1 MNKQPNTLLVL
12 LLVSGILV
20 ALAGGYL
27 KYGML
32 ASLGIEREENI
43 IAMPFVL
50 MSDDGLRFL
59 VDMKQQEQLEAATEP
74 AASEALEILSPET
87 IPEETI
93 PEETILETEPEPVF
107 VQLEESWFDDALFI
121 GDSRTVGMKNYYKL
135 GKAQYFTNI
144 GMNIYSVFAQMDK
157 HPTYGHIFLE
167 DLLQKE
173 TYGKIYIGIGLN
185 ESNYEYEYIREG
197 FEKLVNMIHQYQPDC
212 KIILQSIM
220 MCSEKTAKGNWY
232 FDQEN
237 LGNINAIIESFAD
250 GETVFY
256 IDSNEWIVNEK
267 GYLPDDMTHDGIHLY
282 GTGYEEWAHWIVEKS
297 GWLGIE

>member
-1 MNKQPNTLLVL
+1 MKKQPNTLFVL
-12 LLVSGILV
+12 LLVSSLLV

-32 ASLGIEREENI
+32 EPLGIHREESI

-50 MSDDGLRFL
+50 ASDDALQFL
-59 VDMKQQEQLEAATEP
+59 VEMKQEEQREAATAPTATEAPEDPTAP
-74 AASEALEILSPET
+74 A
-87 IPEETI
+87 PEETT
-93 PEETILETEPEPVF
+93 PETEPAPVF

-157 HPTYGHIFLE
+157 HPVYGHIFLE

-173 TYGKIYIGIGLN
+173 TFGKIYIGIGLN
-185 ESNYEYEYIREG
+185 ECNYEYEYIREG
-197 FEKLVNMIHQYQPDC
+197 FDKLVKMIHQYQPDC

-256 IDSNEWIVNEK
+256 IDSNEWIVDEK
-267 GYLPDDMTHDGIHLY
+267 GYLPADMTHDGIHLY

>member
-1 MNKQPNTLLVL
+1 MKKQPNTLFVL
-12 LLVSGILV
+12 LLVSSLLV

-32 ASLGIEREENI
+32 EPLGIHREESI

-50 MSDDGLRFL
+50 ASDDALQFL
-59 VDMKQQEQLEAATEP
+59 VEMKQEEQREAATAPTATEAPEDPTAP
-74 AASEALEILSPET
+74 A
-87 IPEETI
+87 PEETT
-93 PEETILETEPEPVF
+93 PETEPAPVF

-157 HPTYGHIFLE
+157 HPVYGHIFLE

-173 TYGKIYIGIGLN
+173 TFGKIYIGIGLN
-185 ESNYEYEYIREG
+185 ECNYEYEYIREG
-197 FEKLVNMIHQYQPDC
+197 FDKLVKMIKEYQPDC

-256 IDSNEWIVNEK
+256 IDSNEWIVDEK
-267 GYLPDDMTHDGIHLY
+267 GYLPADMTHDGIHLY

>member
-1 MNKQPNTLLVL
+1 MKKQPNTLFVL
-12 LLVSGILV
+12 LLVSSLLV

-27 KYGML
+27 KCGML
-32 ASLGIEREENI
+32 EPLGIHREESI

-50 MSDDGLRFL
+50 ASDDALQFL
-59 VDMKQQEQLEAATEP
+59 VEMKQEEQRDAATAPTATETPEDPTAPAPEETTPETEP
-74 AASEALEILSPET
+74 A
-87 IPEETI
+87 
-93 PEETILETEPEPVF
+93 PVF

-157 HPTYGHIFLE
+157 HPVYGHIFLE

-173 TYGKIYIGIGLN
+173 TFGKIYIGIGLN
-185 ESNYEYEYIREG
+185 ECNYEYEYIREG
-197 FEKLVNMIHQYQPDC
+197 FDKLVKMIKEYQPDC

-256 IDSNEWIVNEK
+256 IDSNEWIVDEK
-267 GYLPDDMTHDGIHLY
+267 GYLPADMTHDGIHLY

>member
-1 MNKQPNTLLVL
+1 MKKQPNTLLIL
-12 LLVSGILV
+12 LLVSAVLV

-32 ASLGIEREENI
+32 KPLGIAREESV

-50 MSDDGLRFL
+50 MSDDALQFL
-59 VDMKQQEQLEAATEP
+59 VEMKQEEQRNAATEP
-74 AASEALEILSPET
+74 PPTEAPAIPEET
-87 IPEETI
+87 LPEETI
-93 PEETILETEPEPVF
+93 PETEPEPVF

-157 HPTYGHIFLE
+157 HPIYGHIFLE
-167 DLLQKE
+167 DLLQRE
-173 TYGKIYIGIGLN
+173 TFGKIYIGIGLN
-185 ESNYEYEYIREG
+185 ECNYEYEYIEQG
-197 FEKLVNMIHQYQPDC
+197 FEKLVNMIKQHQPDC

-220 MCSEKTAKGNWY
+220 MCSKKTAKGNWY

-237 LGNINAIIESFAD
+237 LGNINAIIKSFAD

-256 IDSNEWIVNEK
+256 IDSNEWIVDEE
-267 GYLPDDMTHDGIHLY
+267 GYLPADMTHDGIHLY
-282 GTGYEEWAHWIVEKS
+282 GTGYEEWALWIVEKS

>member
-1 MNKQPNTLLVL
+1 MKKQSNTLFVL
-12 LLVSGILV
+12 LLVSSLLV

-27 KYGML
+27 KYGVL
-32 ASLGIEREENI
+32 APLDIQREESV
-43 IAMPFVL
+43 IAMPFV
-50 MSDDGLRFL
+50 MASDDALQFL
-59 VDMKQQEQLEAATEP
+59 VEMKREEQAQAATAPAPTEP
-74 AASEALEILSPET
+74 PEAPTEAP
-87 IPEETI
+87 PEETI
-93 PEETILETEPEPVF
+93 PETEPVPVF

-157 HPTYGHIFLE
+157 HPVYGHIFLE

-185 ESNYEYEYIREG
+185 ECNYEYEYIRSG
-197 FEKLVNMIHQYQPDC
+197 FERLVNMIKEHQPDC

-220 MCSEKTAKGNWY
+220 MCSEKIARGNWY

-256 IDSNEWIVNEK
+256 IDSNEWIVDEN
-267 GYLPDDMTHDGIHLY
+267 GYLPADMTHDGIHLY
-282 GTGYEEWAHWIVEKS
+282 GTGYEEWAHWIVEKT